1 MGSEV
6 CGFVFLI
13 PQRRCFHK
21 SALCIDDLKLFKSMK
36 KTHKLARFR
45 PCYAITAC
53 IQSLKQQ
60 KHLNA
65 SRRSYKHA
73 IDTNK

>member
-1 MGSEV
+1 MLAIELWEV
-6 CGFVFLI
+6 KSVVRFVFLI

-45 PCYAITAC
+45 PCYAITAYN
-53 IQSLKQQ
+53 L
-60 KHLNA
+60 LN
-65 SRRSYKHA
+65 
-73 IDTNK
+73 NKNT